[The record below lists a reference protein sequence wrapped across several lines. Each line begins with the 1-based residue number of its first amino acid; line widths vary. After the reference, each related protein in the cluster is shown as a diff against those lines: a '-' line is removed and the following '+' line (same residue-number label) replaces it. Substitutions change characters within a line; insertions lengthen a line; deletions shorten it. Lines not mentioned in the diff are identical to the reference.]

1 VRICS
6 PRPQSPPAARGA
18 ATARRSR
25 QHSTQNDSKYL
36 LISAP
41 ASLIAPQR
49 RGTRV
54 NEADLA
60 ARREY
65 APSTCSMRR
74 AMTSIKPSRA
84 SQRPPC
90 EASEALEGEKRPR
103 AAGCARLH
111 GRQRG
116 GARCASFPPITYT
129 AHSPP
134 RAATK
139 ASRATQ
145 RSLARAISF
154 ARAGKYHAAENRVP
168 SPCEFSGSRSH
179 GVARSSRCATPP
191 VTREGANS
199 RPCGCTSTSPSRPR
213 RLARRRVPSGGT

>member
-1 VRICS
+1 MRSAGSRNARDFAV
-6 PRPQSPPAARGA
+6 PRE
-18 ATARRSR
+18 
-25 QHSTQNDSKYL
+25 H
-36 LISAP
+36 
-41 ASLIAPQR
+41 
-49 RGTRV
+49 
-54 NEADLA
+54 
-60 ARREY
+60 
-65 APSTCSMRR
+65 APSTCFVRR
-74 AMTSIKPSRA
+74 GTSSIEPYRSG
-84 SQRPPC
+84 QRPPC
-90 EASEALEGEKRPR
+90 EPSGELEGDKRPR
-103 AAGCARLH
+103 GACCARLH

-129 AHSPP
+129 TRPPP
-134 RAATK
+134 RAATT